1 MKQYLLSGLL
11 LLSSSFAF
19 GQKSKGPNF
28 DIKDFNEKF
37 EVAQWLTAYDR
48 VAWVTTDSVMLP
60 KNEKR
65 RQQLGGQWFCYQD
78 AQHDWHALYGK
89 YEQGRFETAFHY
101 VLNQADGVTES
112 TIRPDTAFANPYA
125 RALMAARAQLNE
137 ATGSAKLSFNHYIR
151 RNLDKTFT
159 VWILPAFQQ
168 DNTAV
173 YGGEFSYTI
182 SSTGCKL
189 LHKEEYFQGQF
200 RGFKVDRPREI
211 WLTYTDVEKPTLGSV
226 FFVWYYKSYFTQ
238 IFIDNKNS
246 KSTVLKNKEGYYW
259 VHAEKPPK

>member
-1 MKQYLLSGLL
+1 MRQYLLLGLL
-11 LLSSSFAF
+11 LFSSTLVA
-19 GQKSKGPNF
+19 GQQSKGPNF

-60 KNEKR
+60 KNESR

-78 AQHDWHALYGK
+78 AQNGWHALYGK
-89 YEQGRFETAFHY
+89 YEKGRFEPAFHY
-101 VLNQADGVTES
+101 VINQAGSALES
-112 TIRPDTAFANPYA
+112 ANRPDSALVNPYA
-125 RALMAARAQLNE
+125 RALLNARRRLDE
-137 ATGSAKLSFNHYIR
+137 VKGPAKLNFNHYIR
-151 RNLDKTFT
+151 RNTDKTLTIWF
-159 VWILPAFQQ
+159 LPAFQT

-173 YGGEFSYTI
+173 YGGEFCYTL
-182 SSTGCKL
+182 SRTGCQL
-189 LHKEEYFQGQF
+189 LNKDEYFQGQF

-211 WLTYTDVEKPTLGSV
+211 WLNYIDVEKPTLGSI

-238 IFIDNKNS
+238 IFIDNKTS
-246 KSTVLKNKEGYYW
+246 KSTVFKNEQGYYW